1 LVAAVVLVLQGQAAI
16 AQEPDSLRTV
26 QLSGV
31 EVVSAQGEGPA
42 ERLPDVHGCAL
53 MAGKKNEVLRL
64 TGTSTD
70 LSTNLARQA
79 FAKAPGIAVWE
90 SDGSGIQTSI
100 AARGLS
106 PNRSWEFNVRQNGY
120 DIAADIFGYPETY
133 YAPPLEAVDRIEV
146 VRGAA
151 SLQYGPQFGGLVD
164 YRLKRGSLSTPITL
178 ELRQTIGSYGLI
190 NSYGAVRG
198 GGKRLGYFVFVQRRS
213 ADGWRDNSRYNAT
226 VAGTAVT
233 WAATPRLELGFDY
246 VHSRYSLQQAG
257 GLTDEEFRLDSRTS
271 HRARN
276 WFGAPWNVA
285 AITADLRISERT
297 RASLKVFGT
306 LAERNSVGFL
316 RPVNEP
322 DTFRTALGSFAP
334 RQVDRDS
341 YGNVG
346 AELRLVHRSRIG
358 PVPTHISGGLRAY
371 SCATQRRQRGVGT
384 SGSDFNLDLNQ
395 PYANE
400 FAFTT
405 RNAAFFLEAQLRIS
419 ERFSVVPGARMELI
433 RSTIGGRSVT
443 WPDGAVPRDARER
456 RVLLYGMGAEFKV
469 TNASSLYANYA
480 TAYRPVLFSELTP
493 AATTDVIDPDL
504 RDASGANA
512 DLGYRGALG
521 RHVTFDVSAFHLSYN
536 DRIGTV
542 LRDGTAYRTNIGAS
556 RTNGAEAY
564 VEADLLGPIA
574 PGGRWGTLRVFASV
588 AFLQARYTRWENPAI
603 ANDPPRGIEGK
614 RVEHAPER
622 TERYGITYR
631 CKQFTV
637 SGMLHRVG
645 DVYTDAAN
653 TEAPNAAATVGR
665 IEAYSLADASM
676 SWTFKRGAEIILG
689 VRNLADARYA
699 TRRAGGYPGPGLI
712 PGEGRTFYLTVA
724 ARF

>member
-1 LVAAVVLVLQGQAAI
+1 MRVVPLRPMEVFGLQG
-16 AQEPDSLRTV
+16 S
-26 QLSGV
+26 
-31 EVVSAQGEGPA
+31 GPA
-42 ERLPDVHGCAL
+42 GRLPELHGTAI
-53 MAGKKNEVLRL
+53 MSGKKNEVLRL
-64 TGTSTD
+64 NGVQAD

-79 FAKAPGIAVWE
+79 FAKAPGITVWE

-133 YAPPLEAVDRIEV
+133 YAPPLEAVERIEV

-164 YRLKRGSLSTPITL
+164 YRLKRGTLSTPVEL
-178 ELRQTIGSYGLI
+178 ELRQTFGSYGLV
-190 NSYGAVRG
+190 NSYGAVKG
-198 GGKRLGYFVFVQRRS
+198 GGKRLGYFVFAQRRS
-213 ADGWRDNSRYNAT
+213 ADGWRANSRFSST
-226 VAGTAVT
+226 TAGAAVT
-233 WAATPRLELGFDY
+233 WAVTPRMELGFDY
-246 VHSRYSLQQAG
+246 VHSGYVIQQAG
-257 GLTDEEFRLDSRTS
+257 GLTDAGFGADPRMSQ
-271 HRARN
+271 RARN
-276 WFGAPWNVA
+276 WFSAPWNVA
-285 AITADLRISERT
+285 ALTADLRLSDRT

-322 DTFRTALGSFAP
+322 DTFRTELGSFAL

-341 YGNVG
+341 YGNIG
-346 AELRLVHRSRIG
+346 AELRLLHRCRIG
-358 PVPTHISGGLRAY
+358 PIPAHVSGGIRAY
-371 SCATQRRQRGVGT
+371 SCATRRRQRGVGT
-384 SGSDFNLDLNQ
+384 SGSDFDLDLDR
-395 PYANE
+395 PYANDLE
-400 FAFTT
+400 FATG
-405 RNAAFFLEAQLRIS
+405 NAAFFLETLLKIS
-419 ERFSVVPGARMELI
+419 ERFSVVPGARAELI
-433 RSTIGGRSVT
+433 RSTVGGRSVT

-456 RVLLYGMGAEFKV
+456 HVLLYGMGAEYRV
-469 TNASSLYANYA
+469 TRTSSLYANYA

-512 DLGYRGALG
+512 DFGYRGALG
-521 RHVTFDVSAFHLSYN
+521 RHLTFDVSAFHLSYR

-542 LRDGTAYRTNIGAS
+542 LRDGAAYRTNIGAS
-556 RTNGAEAY
+556 ETKGVEAYAEAD
-564 VEADLLGPIA
+564 VLGPIA

-603 ANDPPRGIEGK
+603 AQDPLRGIEGK
-614 RVEHAPER
+614 RVEYAPER

-631 CKQFTV
+631 RKQITV
-637 SGMLHRVG
+637 SAMLHRVG
-645 DVYTDAAN
+645 DVYTDAAD

-676 SWTFKRGAEIILG
+676 GWAFKRNAEIIIG
-689 VRNLADARYA
+689 ARNLADARYA